1 MSNVSRAASKNWL
14 SLVLIFLFTFSVSL
28 VGARFVRSILVGKSA
43 AETPETADNTA
54 QQPIA
59 NIPPDTIELQP
70 IIDAWAENLDGRVG
84 VAVYDLDRNELAAT
98 YNSSNFFPI
107 NDLLGLIVAYDGYR
121 QISLGLENAD
131 SPIGDTTYG
140 DCLDLIVRASSP
152 SCTESILA
160 DAAHSKRIAD
170 FLSELGMTQTAPAF
184 SQTTTADDLA
194 IFLKH
199 VWQHD
204 DLNLTSWAQLQDSML
219 DQPTTADTDWR
230 QGLPSGFSTARV
242 YSKSSNSVNVSD
254 DSTSYGDL
262 ALVDFVKQDRHF
274 AIVVLSENMP
284 NINEFS
290 RLATLI
296 EGKVIE
302 E

>member
-1 MSNVSRAASKNWL
+1 M
-14 SLVLIFLFTFSVSL
+14 
-28 VGARFVRSILVGKSA
+28 VRIC
-43 AETPETADNTA
+43 N
-54 QQPIA
+54 
-59 NIPPDTIELQP
+59 N
-70 IIDAWAENLDGRVG
+70 
-84 VAVYDLDRNELAAT
+84 
-98 YNSSNFFPI
+98 
-107 NDLLGLIVAYDGYR
+107 
-121 QISLGLENAD
+121 
-131 SPIGDTTYG
+131 
-140 DCLDLIVRASSP
+140 
-152 SCTESILA
+152 
-160 DAAHSKRIAD
+160 SKRIAD

-184 SQTTTADDLA
+184 SQTATADDLA

-230 QGLPSGFSTARV
+230 QGLPSRFSTARV

-262 ALVDFVKQDRHF
+262 ALVDFVKQNRHF